1 MKNIRIA
8 LLAAIIL
15 IFTGT
20 SGQTAKK
27 ASPPNIVLILS
38 DDMGYETLSYNGA
51 TNYRTP
57 NLDKL
62 AGKSTVFTNCDAQPL
77 CVPSRVKLITGQYNY
92 RNYTSW
98 DSFNLEFPALGQ
110 MMRDAGYRTG
120 AFGKWHISRP
130 AKELGFDEFSLS
142 NTGSNELPYHEFFER
157 FFYDC
162 PLLEENGTYV
172 AEYSPHRFNTRAL
185 QFIEDNKHRPFFL
198 YYPMALAHNPFEP
211 TPDSEDPGSTH
222 WQKNFNDMVA
232 YSDKLI
238 GRVIQKL
245 KQTGVYDNTII
256 IYTSDNGT
264 KTLAHHMEDGKTI
277 YGGKGTHTHDG
288 VHVPLLI
295 KHDGTHQK
303 VDDLVDFTDFY
314 PTLADLAGYN
324 TSGISDKMDGVSL
337 LPVLKQKVR
346 DEKPYIF
353 STFFHLLS
361 AYIRGKRYKL
371 YYDGRLYD
379 LKNDPRELRP
389 YYGNNDIS
397 DTQSARKIL
406 KKQLSDLLENK
417 SLSKY
422 STREKLRK
430 KFGDYEVPPT
440 DDFMLGGFIFDDL
453 AYVPREESLTIDI
466 TPFLSKEPKEYRLR
480 FSREHNSF
488 NSGLTYG
495 DISVSE
501 IQLLKNGKLK
511 ATYKDSLRL
520 TTRVD
525 HDRLKRTGNPYI
537 SFLKNGDGKGI
548 AIGEHAGTEGDTYQL
563 RIRTTV
569 SNPDNQWGDR
579 VMLYVFLDEETSTI
593 K

>member
-1 MKNIRIA
+1 M
-8 LLAAIIL
+8 AAIISV
-15 IFTGT
+15 FTGI
-20 SGQTAKK
+20 SGQTTKK
-27 ASPPNIVLILS
+27 ASMPNIVFILS

-62 AGKSTVFTNCDAQPL
+62 ARESTVFTNCDAQPL

-92 RNYTSW
+92 RNYTGW
-98 DSFNLEFPALGQ
+98 DSFNSEFPTLGQ
-110 MMRDAGYRTG
+110 MMKDAGYRT
-120 AFGKWHISRP
+120 AVFGKWHIGKP
-130 AKELGFDEFSLS
+130 AKKIGFDEFSLS
-142 NTGSNELPYHEFFER
+142 HIGSMELPYHEYFER
-157 FFYDC
+157 FFYNC
-162 PLLEENGTYV
+162 PLKEENGTYV

-185 QFIEDNKHRPFFL
+185 QFIEDNKNRPFFL

-211 TPDSEDPGSTH
+211 TPDSEDPDSTH

-238 GRVIQKL
+238 GKVVQKL

-295 KHDGTHQK
+295 KYDGRHQK
-303 VDDLVDFTDFY
+303 VDNLVDFTDFY
-314 PTLADLAGYN
+314 PTLAKLAGYN
-324 TSGISDKMDGVSL
+324 TQGISDKMDGVSL

-346 DEKPYIF
+346 DKKPYIF
-353 STFFHLLS
+353 STFFHPLS
-361 AYIRGKRYKL
+361 TYIRGKRFKL

-379 LKNDPRELRP
+379 LRNDPRELKP
-389 YYGNNDIS
+389 YYGNNDTS
-397 DTQSARKIL
+397 ETENARKIL
-406 KKQLSDLLENK
+406 KQQLSALLENNG
-417 SLSKY
+417 LSKY
-422 STREKLRK
+422 STKEKLRK
-430 KFGDYEVPPT
+430 KFGDYKVTTT
-440 DDFMLGGFIFDDL
+440 DGFMLGGFIFDEL
-453 AYVPREESLTIDI
+453 AFVPREESLNIDI
-466 TPFLSKEPKEYRLR
+466 TPFLSKYRKEYRLR
-480 FSREHNSF
+480 FSREHNSS

-511 ATYKDSLRL
+511 ATYTDSLSL

-525 HDRLKRTGNPYI
+525 HDKLKRTGNSYI

-548 AIGEHAGTEGDTYQL
+548 AIGEHARTEGDTYQL
-563 RIRTTV
+563 KIRTAV

-579 VMLYVFLDEETSTI
+579 VMVYVFLDEEASKI